1 MTMLTFI
8 IGPAGAGKSTFTSS
22 FRDWLKSQ
30 EVPVLT
36 FNMDPAVENMEYL
49 PDIDVREYVF
59 VRNILEKYGLG
70 PNGAIIASMDMVLEH
85 LGQLEK
91 EFEEFDEG
99 YILIDTPGQ
108 MEIFVFRKS
117 GEYIVNSLC
126 SRDKKCSIIFLI
138 DSIIVSS
145 PSDFI
150 SQLFMAASV
159 FYRFKY
165 PLMGVF
171 SKIDLL
177 SPEEKDR
184 IRKWI
189 YEESSLERD
198 IEESEKELVKD
209 FSRKML
215 RVVSDFIEYFPII
228 MASSVTFEGFE
239 QIYGYLQQIYMGGED
254 FEKTTKF
261 IEDLSKV

>member
-1 MTMLTFI
+1 MTLLVFI

-22 FRDWLKSQ
+22 FRDWLKTQ
-30 EVPVLT
+30 EAPVLT
-36 FNMDPAVENMEYL
+36 FNLDPAVENMEYL

-59 VRNILEKYGLG
+59 VRDILEKYGLG

-85 LGQLEK
+85 LGKLEK
-91 EFEEFDEG
+91 EFEDFDEG

-126 SRDKKCSIIFLI
+126 SKDRKCAIIFLM

-171 SKIDLL
+171 SKVDLL
-177 SPEEKDR
+177 SPEEKER
-184 IRKWI
+184 IRRWI
-189 YEESSLERD
+189 EEESSLERD
-198 IEESEKELVKD
+198 VEKSEREIVKD

-215 RVVSDFIEYFPII
+215 RVVSDFKGYFPTI
-228 MASSVTFEGFE
+228 MASSTTFEGFE
-239 QIYGYLQQIYMGGED
+239 HIYSYLQQIYMGGED

-261 IEDLSKV
+261 VEDIFQ